1 MYLNNVTINGNL
13 AGDAQL
19 RKAGDSPVVNFRIA
33 NTSPYGEKRTSWFD
47 VSFFGKQAETISTM
61 LTKGTHV
68 VVIGE
73 ISERKFG
80 ENNERTSLSIRA
92 NSVQLVPRG
101 GSGDTS
107 SNNSNV
113 SEDDEDGDVPF

>member
-1 MYLNNVTINGNL
+1 MYLNNLTINGNL

-19 RKAGDSPVVNFRIA
+19 RKAGDSPVINFRIA
-33 NTSPYGEKRTSWFD
+33 NTSPFGDKATSWFD
-47 VSFFGKQAETISTM
+47 VSFFGKQAETLSSM

-68 VVIGE
+68 VVTGE
-73 ISERKFG
+73 IRERKFG

-101 GSGDTS
+101 GNGDANSSGD
-107 SNNSNV
+107 
-113 SEDDEDGDVPF
+113 EEQGGEVPF